1 MTLLALAAVA
11 AACGATP
18 TTPSTATA
26 VSQFAVSALAPGGTA
41 ASNFTIAGTSTVGV
55 TLASVVSAATGEVIP
70 ATLSLGIGTP
80 SGSTCTPPAT
90 VDVTAAVTAQIARP
104 LAAGTYCVTVTDAGS
119 LTDAATITVRIT
131 ATTGSTTGN
140 ATPATD
146 FFSSELFVHGSVVHT
161 FGIATGGSLSAALAT
176 LGGGTDVVRF
186 GLGTWDGAVCR
197 LTTSLDTAA
206 GGTIALTADPGAYC
220 LRIEDIGT
228 LTTPSAFSVSI
239 THP

>member
-1 MTLLALAAVA
+1 LTLLALAAVA

-80 SGSTCTPPAT
+80 SGSTCAPPAAL
-90 VDVTAAVTAQIARP
+90 DATAAVTAQIARP

-119 LTDAATITVRIT
+119 LTEAATITVRIT
-131 ATTGSTTGN
+131 ATTGSTT
-140 ATPATD
+140 ASTSATD

-161 FGIATGGSLSAALAT
+161 FGIATGGSLSVALAT